1 MQPFMKSR
9 ARMFYSGL
17 DVKPE
22 LISELY
28 VMISERL

>member
-1 MQPFMKSR
+1 MKSR

-22 LISELY
+22 LISELS
-28 VMISERL
+28 VMILGRL